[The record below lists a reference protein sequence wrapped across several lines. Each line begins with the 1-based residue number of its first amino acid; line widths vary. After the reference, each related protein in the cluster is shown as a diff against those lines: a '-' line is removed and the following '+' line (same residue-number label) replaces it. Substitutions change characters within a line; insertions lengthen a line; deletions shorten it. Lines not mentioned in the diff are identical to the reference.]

1 MTPALTIRNDVHKSG
16 GYSNAGGLR
25 ADAVYGELRGEEIL
39 AEHTWLNVAS
49 STYVLENFINLDDHP
64 VFHLLPLYPV
74 LHPFL
79 TKPKRT
85 WFQDF
90 KAAQRRA
97 TLIRHDCRKRLPF
110 RSETV
115 DHVLCSHFLE
125 HVYPDEAMTIL
136 QDFRRVLKTGGTMH
150 LVVPSLDHLVDTYKT
165 ADEAR
170 PDAADKLLADSIL
183 THATRPGAR
192 VRLLEFLG
200 FEGMKHRWM
209 YTQRSLS
216 GRVEQLG
223 FRLLSENTTPSA
235 HVRANDGPSSLHVVA
250 KKVQAGC

>member
-1 MTPALTIRNDVHKSG
+1 MTHILPIRNEVDQGREHPVGRLPTGSVHSPI
-16 GYSNAGGLR
+16 
-25 ADAVYGELRGEEIL
+25 RGKDNLPEP
-39 AEHTWLNVAS
+39 TWLNVAS

-64 VFHLLPLYPV
+64 IFHLLPLYPV

-90 KAAQRRA
+90 KAAQGRA

-110 RSETV
+110 LSESV

-125 HVYPDEAMTIL
+125 HVYPDEAMNIL

-150 LVVPSLDHLVDTYKT
+150 LIVPSLDHLVDTYKS
-165 ADEAR
+165 AGDAE
-170 PDAADKLLADSIL
+170 PDAADKLLAASIL
-183 THATRPGAR
+183 SHATRPSVR
-192 VRLLEFLG
+192 SRLLEFLG

-209 YTQRSLS
+209 YTQRSLR
-216 GRVEQLG
+216 GRVESLG
-223 FRLLSENTTPSA
+223 FRLLTENTTPSA
-235 HVRANDGPSSLHVVA
+235 NVRANDGPSSLHVVA
-250 KKVQAGC
+250 KKVLAGC